1 MMADIIP
8 VPYVIQ
14 VRRLTNF
21 HGRASQM
28 VINLLGFSG
37 LQVSYQG
44 VVMLGGR
51 GESRL

>member
-21 HGRASQM
+21 HGRVSQM
-28 VINLLGFSG
+28 VINLLGFRAS
-37 LQVSYQG
+37 LISP
-44 VVMLGGR
+44 VVMLGGG